1 MLDSCALAA
10 LADARSDARRASLP
24 SHCESVYTLIM
35 MSAARKITQRLMP
48 APPSQGGRR
57 ATRLAR
63 ANPDHIPEIADAVAL
78 DGHGSP
84 SSTEH
89 IVAAVTRAIVEHR
102 LAPGAK
108 LVEQKIGDRF
118 GVSRTVVRQALF
130 RLSELKLV
138 RLEPARG
145 AFVAAPSIQEAREVF
160 AVRRMVESQMLREL
174 IACICPADI
183 KQLKS
188 HLKAERE
195 AVVRI
200 DVPTRTK
207 LLFDF
212 HVRLAEVL
220 GNRVLTDLMQEL
232 VSRCSLI
239 TLMYQSADDARA
251 SNAEHVAMLK
261 AIEARDAERAVEL
274 LHEHLAS
281 VERQL
286 TEQPRA
292 KLAALNEALMP

>member
-1 MLDSCALAA
+1 MIRESRKTQTKPEPAP
-10 LADARSDARRASLP
+10 ARR
-24 SHCESVYTLIM
+24 V
-35 MSAARKITQRLMP
+35 ARMP
-48 APPSQGGRR
+48 
-57 ATRLAR
+57 R
-63 ANPDHIPEIADAVAL
+63 ANPDHIPEAPAPDADG
-78 DGHGSP
+78 DT
-84 SSTEH
+84 SSTEA

-102 LAPGAK
+102 LLPGAK
-108 LVEQKIGDRF
+108 LVEQKLGDRF
-118 GVSRTVVRQALF
+118 GVSRTVVRQALY

-145 AFVAAPSIQEAREVF
+145 AFVAAPSIKEAREVF

-174 IACICPADI
+174 IERVRPADI
-183 KQLKS
+183 KMLKA

-220 GNRVLTDLMQEL
+220 GNQVLIELMQEL

-239 TLMYQSADDARA
+239 TLMYQSADNAQA
-251 SNAEHVAMLK
+251 SNDEHTGLLK
-261 AIEARDAERAVEL
+261 AIEARDADKAVALLHAHLAAVEQ
-274 LHEHLAS
+274 
-281 VERQL
+281 QL

-292 KLAALNEALMP
+292 KGLPLADVLTA

>member
-1 MLDSCALAA
+1 MMSVVRKASPSSPHTSSRRARLPR
-10 LADARSDARRASLP
+10 ADADLIAAPDA
-24 SHCESVYTLIM
+24 
-35 MSAARKITQRLMP
+35 
-48 APPSQGGRR
+48 
-57 ATRLAR
+57 
-63 ANPDHIPEIADAVAL
+63 PDSSPEV
-78 DGHGSP
+78 

-102 LAPGAK
+102 LLPGAK
-108 LVEQKIGDRF
+108 LVEQKLGDRF

-138 RLEPARG
+138 HLEPARG
-145 AFVAAPSIQEAREVF
+145 AFVAAPSIKEAREVF

-174 IACICPADI
+174 IAHIKPADI
-183 KQLKS
+183 RKLKA
-188 HLKAERE
+188 HLKAERG
-195 AVVRI
+195 AVARI

-220 GNRVLTDLMQEL
+220 GNQVLVDLMQEL

-239 TLMYQSADDARA
+239 TLMYQSADNAQN
-251 SNAEHVAMLK
+251 SNAEHAQLLK
-261 AIEARDAERAVEL
+261 AIEARDTDLALQL
-274 LHEHLAS
+274 LHDHLES

-286 TEQPRA
+286 IEAPRTEPRTSA
-292 KLAALNEALMP
+292 PT

>member
-1 MLDSCALAA
+1 MMSVARKASTSSSPHTSSRRARLTR
-10 LADARSDARRASLP
+10 ADAEVIAAPNAPASLP
-24 SHCESVYTLIM
+24 EV
-35 MSAARKITQRLMP
+35 
-48 APPSQGGRR
+48 
-57 ATRLAR
+57 
-63 ANPDHIPEIADAVAL
+63 
-78 DGHGSP
+78 

-89 IVAAVTRAIVEHR
+89 IVTAITRAIVEHR
-102 LAPGAK
+102 LLPGAK
-108 LVEQKIGDRF
+108 LVEQKLGDRF

-174 IACICPADI
+174 VTHIKPADI
-183 KQLKS
+183 RKLKA
-188 HLKAERE
+188 HIKAERD
-195 AVVRI
+195 AVARI

-220 GNRVLTDLMQEL
+220 GNQVLVGLMQEL

-239 TLMYQSADDARA
+239 TLMYQSADNAQN
-251 SNAEHVAMLK
+251 SNAEHAQLLK
-261 AIEARDAERAVEL
+261 AIEAKDTTLALQL
-274 LHEHLAS
+274 LHDHLES

-286 TEQPRA
+286 TEAPRA
-292 KLAALNEALMP
+292 PTSSTREALPTP

>member
-1 MLDSCALAA
+1 MKSVARKASLASHTSSGRA
-10 LADARSDARRASLP
+10 RLRRADA
-24 SHCESVYTLIM
+24 ELIG
-35 MSAARKITQRLMP
+35 AA
-48 APPSQGGRR
+48 APVDS
-57 ATRLAR
+57 
-63 ANPDHIPEIADAVAL
+63 PEV
-78 DGHGSP
+78 

-102 LAPGAK
+102 LLPGAK
-108 LVEQKIGDRF
+108 LVEQKLGDRF

-145 AFVAAPSIQEAREVF
+145 AFVAAPSIKEAREVF

-174 IACICPADI
+174 IDHIRPADI
-183 KQLKS
+183 RKLKA

-195 AVVRI
+195 AVARI

-220 GNRVLTDLMQEL
+220 GNQVLVDLMQEL

-239 TLMYQSADDARA
+239 TLMYQSADNAQN
-251 SNAEHVAMLK
+251 SNAEHARLLK
-261 AIEARDAERAVEL
+261 AIEHKDADLALRLLHDHLESVEKQLIDAPRISLPVLRDAPPVPPSQR
-274 LHEHLAS
+274 
-281 VERQL
+281 
-286 TEQPRA
+286 PR
-292 KLAALNEALMP
+292 P